1 MSISSETNPINERM
15 IPKNEKIDMQLKAD
29 VAYDYDKFA
38 KLYHNLSLQINVGS
52 TQHEVSLENR
62 LYRLL
67 HYRPIFNRP
76 IKTPI
81 LIVYALI
88 NRSYILDLQPDKS
101 WIRNLLYQGFDI
113 YLIDWKPPSQN
124 DKYVTF
130 DDYVNYFID
139 DCVDH
144 IRDESSIDKIT
155 LHGYCMGATMSTMY
169 CSLHQHKL
177 RNLVTIAP
185 VIDTSKDYTVIGN
198 FAKHLDIDKIINS
211 SGNLPPELLRSC
223 FAALKPYKQGIN
235 KYFALM
241 EHIDNKNF
249 VENFLRIEKWLDDI
263 PAITGETSRQWIKD
277 IYQNNLLAKNEM
289 RLGNKLVDL
298 SKINI
303 PLLNLVADQDHL
315 VTPTC
320 SIPLNDLVSSTD
332 NRLMKFPTGHVGM
345 IASSYS
351 QNYVL
356 PKVGRWFFMRS

>member
-1 MSISSETNPINERM
+1 MSISTKATSIKERTVS
-15 IPKNEKIDMQLKAD
+15 KNEKIDTKLKTD

-38 KLYHNLSLQINVGS
+38 KLYHNLSLEISVGS
-52 TQHEVSLENR
+52 TPHEVLLENR
-62 LYRLL
+62 IFRLL
-67 HYRPIFNRP
+67 HYKPVFNRP

-81 LIVYALI
+81 LVVYALI

-101 WIRNLLYQGFDI
+101 WIRNLLHQGFDV

-124 DKYVTF
+124 DKYVDF

-144 IRDESSIDKIT
+144 IRDERSIDKIT

-169 CSLHQHKL
+169 CSLHQHKIK
-177 RNLVTIAP
+177 NLVTLAP
-185 VIDTSKDYTVIGN
+185 VIDTSKDHTVIGN
-198 FAKHLDIDKIINS
+198 LAKHMDVDKIINS
-211 SGNLPPELLRSC
+211 TGNLPPEILRSC
-223 FAALKPYKQGIN
+223 FAALKPYKQGVN
-235 KYFALM
+235 KYFTLM

-263 PAITGETSRQWIKD
+263 PAIAGEASRQWIKD

-289 RLGNKLVDL
+289 RLGNKLVEL
-298 SKINI
+298 SRINI
-303 PLLNLVADQDHL
+303 PLLNIVADEDHL
-315 VTPTC
+315 VSPEC

-351 QNYVL
+351 QNNVL